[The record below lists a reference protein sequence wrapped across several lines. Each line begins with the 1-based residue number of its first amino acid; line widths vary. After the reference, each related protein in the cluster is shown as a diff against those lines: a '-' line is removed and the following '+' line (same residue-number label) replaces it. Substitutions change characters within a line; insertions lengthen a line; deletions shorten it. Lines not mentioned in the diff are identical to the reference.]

1 MGILDDLKKKWQEKK
16 DKVSEKIS
24 EIDAGLAE
32 VQQEHASKIDDDFLD
47 STREGAVMVAS
58 RGLHMVLPQQ
68 GGNEKAVAVA
78 DVAVNSMMSDY
89 NGDLSMERVLASKD
103 KPFMPLPAMLGA
115 WSEDHGFSEIEY
127 EGTALNKED
136 VKGKFVL
143 TYYETLA
150 PSWLGRTTDDIADTS
165 NKHFYSHCKSSIY
178 DENGNPLYTSNPELE
193 FNDAEHDATV
203 YVPEDSQSFVIDYDK
218 LGLKREDIEDGFAYQ
233 SEGINIMH
241 PDVQKAIFRMNKAN
255 LSREDIISLWK
266 SDVVLTDAENLS
278 KIEEHLL
285 SGGDKSKLSEL
296 DLVKNEE
303 GNKYRYNLQD
313 YSCAIQ
319 PTAPVLYATSAK
331 IDREGMDEKQADA
344 FRKEVGLYNIY
355 DEENYG
361 EINTSFNKKYGK
373 GVWVDI
379 KQDAKEF
386 WNNLKENPQ
395 ETMRDLSS
403 NIYHTAVAA
412 GVKTVRDTPTV
423 IKRFSDKLKERHNQ
437 RMVEE
442 KTKDLHAYYQNG
454 KEEQVTE
461 KDEIT
466 SVATTRITP
475 TVNPND
481 MER

>member
-1 MGILDDLKKKWQEKK
+1 MGFWDDLKKKWQESTTKI
-16 DKVSEKIS
+16 DEK
-24 EIDAGLAE
+24 LAD

-47 STREGAVMVAS
+47 STREGTVMVAS
-58 RGLHMVLPQQ
+58 RGLHKVLPQQ
-68 GGNEKAVAVA
+68 DGNEKAVAVT

-89 NGDLSMERVLASKD
+89 NGDLSMERVLSSKD
-103 KPFMPLPAMLGA
+103 SPFMPLPAMLGA
-115 WSEDHGFSEIEY
+115 WSENHGFSEIEY
-127 EGTALNKED
+127 EGTSLNKED
-136 VKGKFVL
+136 VKGKYVL

-178 DENGNPLYTSNPELE
+178 DENGSPLYTSNPELE

-203 YVPEDSQSFVIDYDK
+203 YVPEDSRSFVIDYEK

-233 SEGINIMH
+233 SEGINVMH
-241 PDVQKAIFRMNKAN
+241 PDVQQAIFRMNKAN

-266 SDVVLTDAENLS
+266 SDVVLTDSENLS
-278 KIEEHLL
+278 KIEEYLL
-285 SGGDKSKLSEL
+285 KGGDKSKISEL
-296 DLVKNEE
+296 DLVKNAE

-373 GVWVDI
+373 GVWSDI
-379 KQDAKEF
+379 KQDSKEF

-395 ETMRDLSS
+395 ETMRGLSS

-423 IKRFSDKLKERHNQ
+423 IKRFSDKLKERRNQ
-437 RMVEE
+437 KMVEE

-454 KEEQVTE
+454 KEESVAEQ
-461 KDEIT
+461 DETT
-466 SVATTRITP
+466 SVVTTRAMP